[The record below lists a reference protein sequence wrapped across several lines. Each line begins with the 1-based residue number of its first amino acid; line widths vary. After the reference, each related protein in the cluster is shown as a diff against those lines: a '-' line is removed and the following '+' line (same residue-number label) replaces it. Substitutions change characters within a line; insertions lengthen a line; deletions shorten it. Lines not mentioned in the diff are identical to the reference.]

1 METTE
6 GRLLRIF
13 VGEADH
19 HEGLPTYEWLVRT
32 ARREGLAGAT
42 VLRGLEGYG
51 SDGQLH
57 KTSILR
63 LAVDLPCLVEIV
75 DTAEKIEAFLPHV
88 REAVGEGMATL
99 ERVEMIPLGRKR
111 D

>member
-13 VGEADH
+13 VGERDH
-19 HEGLPTYEWLVRT
+19 HEGLPTYEWLVRA

-51 SDGQLH
+51 GDRQLH

-75 DTAEKIEAFLPHV
+75 DTPEKIDAFLPRVH
-88 REAVGEGMATL
+88 EAVDEGMATV
-99 ERVEMIPLGRKR
+99 ERVEMIPLGSRR
-111 D
+111 S

>member
-1 METTE
+1 VETTE

-13 VGEADH
+13 VGERDH
-19 HEGLPTYEWLVRT
+19 HEGLPTYEWLVRK
-32 ARREGLAGAT
+32 ARSEGLAGAT

-88 REAVGEGMATL
+88 CEAVDEGMATL
-99 ERVEMIPLGRKR
+99 ERVEIIPLGGKQA
-111 D
+111 